1 MAGIRK
7 AVAERRCLVYVNN
20 HYAEM
25 PLASAKRRVLK
36 SKLYMM
42 PKRIS
47 QYLAGRLFIRK
58 IMEHPADLS
67 EFKERPTPRLIAGLI
82 LMVLSFIIGWPA
94 IFTLSA
100 LAVWYQQ
107 PLIAVIGGPLAYA
120 LSCIVFFIGA
130 WMARAPH
137 YLNTLTKY
145 TMQSFLKKIL
155 HDNQ

>member
-1 MAGIRK
+1 MIQRK
-7 AVAERRCLVYVNN
+7 L
-20 HYAEM
+20 
-25 PLASAKRRVLK
+25 
-36 SKLYMM
+36 
-42 PKRIS
+42 I
-47 QYLAGRLFIRK
+47 QYFVDRQFIRK

-82 LMVLSFIIGWPA
+82 LMVLSFIIGWPV
-94 IFTLSA
+94 IFTLSV

-107 PLIAVIGGPLAYA
+107 PLIAVIGGPLTYA

-155 HDNQ
+155 YDNQ